1 MDLESRHIVVTGG
14 GSGIGRAMIERF
26 AQDNPRGLV
35 VVDRNAAAARAVAAS
50 VDGLAVTA
58 DVSVES
64 DVLRVIKEAE
74 SAYGPIDVFCSNA
87 GISQPVGALG
97 VTDEEWQR
105 YWNVHV
111 MAHVWAARALVPAMV
126 ERGEGYLLSTA
137 SAGGLLMVP
146 GAAPYTVTK
155 HASLA
160 LAESLAVLYQ
170 GSGVRFSCLCPGL
183 VDTPLLSGDDDPVGR
198 AVRAN
203 GTPMQPAEVAELVV
217 EGLREERF
225 LIMTHPQVQEVA
237 QLRASEP
244 QSYIEA
250 MRGLWV
256 SVGGAAA

>member
-1 MDLESRHIVVTGG
+1 MDIQNRHIVVTGG

-35 VVDRNAAAARAVAAS
+35 VVDRDAAKARAVAAS
-50 VDGLAVTA
+50 VAGLAVTA
-58 DVSVES
+58 DVSVEPA
-64 DVLRVIKEAE
+64 VLRVIKEAE
-74 SAYGPIDVFCSNA
+74 NEYGPIDIFCSNA
-87 GISQPVGALG
+87 GISQPVGALD

-111 MAHVWAARALVPAMV
+111 MAHVWAARALVPAMA

-137 SAGGLLMVP
+137 SAAGLLMVP

-183 VDTPLLSGDDDPVGR
+183 VDTPLLSR
-198 AVRAN
+198 AVRAT
-203 GTPMQPAEVAELVV
+203 GIPMQPAEVAELVV
-217 EGLREERF
+217 EGLHEERF
-225 LIMTHPQVQEVA
+225 LIMTHPQVQELA

-244 QSYIEA
+244 PSYLQA
-250 MRGLWV
+250 MHGLWA
-256 SVGGAAA
+256 SVGGAGA